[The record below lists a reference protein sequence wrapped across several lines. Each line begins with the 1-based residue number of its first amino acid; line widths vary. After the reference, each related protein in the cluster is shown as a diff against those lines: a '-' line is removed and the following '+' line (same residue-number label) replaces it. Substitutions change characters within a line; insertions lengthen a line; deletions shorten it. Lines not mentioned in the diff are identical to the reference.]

1 MVDRSVNLMD
11 SLILYMGGERQGRR
25 HTFFHT

>member
-1 MVDRSVNLMD
+1 MNKVMVNLMD